1 MYNHQRP
8 HIETKQLVSFIFLN
22 KILIYTN
29 SQFGLPR
36 WHSDKESA
44 CQCRRHRRSP
54 WVGNIPWN
62 RKSQPTP
69 EFLPGESH
77 RQRSLVGYQG
87 VSKSWTQLRDS
98 TQTPASL
105 TIFLYLRQYL
115 KLCLYSTPIEQWLHM
130 KLLLPLLWVCGRQV
144 VSIHSVIWYT
154 KYWHQSGRINSY
166 LG

>member
-1 MYNHQRP
+1 M
-8 HIETKQLVSFIFLN
+8 
-22 KILIYTN
+22 IYTN

-44 CQCRRHRRSP
+44 CQCRRHRLNP
-54 WVGNIPWN
+54 WVGSIPWN
-62 RKSQPTP
+62 RKWQPTP

-130 KLLLPLLWVCGRQV
+130 KMSSSPSSLGMWQTSSFNPQCCLVYKILT
-144 VSIHSVIWYT
+144 SIW
-154 KYWHQSGRINSY
+154 KN
-166 LG
+166 